1 MFFLLKTKTAMPSYR
16 CSAIVL
22 DKETKRNRKCK
33 KSFKFIFDGCQFCT
47 IHASIAISSYVLT
60 IQSCFRAYLVRR
72 KIKYLKK
79 LPDELQRKIVTIERE
94 EFFNSIFNYK
104 LSNFL
109 IKKFVKTVKMYIEFT
124 DISYN
129 YTNDILR
136 ILYLRHKYFS
146 IIKNV
151 TEYYTDRI
159 FFKNVSLEH
168 KMDNLSLSLKF
179 QFLND
184 PDKFSEFYNITCPE
198 FQHYFNYCLD
208 PLYSS
213 T

>member
-1 MFFLLKTKTAMPSYR
+1 MPSYR

-47 IHASIAISSYVLT
+47 IHANIAISPYVLI
-60 IQSCFRAYLVRR
+60 IQSSFRAYLVRR

-151 TEYYTDRI
+151 TEYYTDSI
-159 FFKNVSLEH
+159 FFKNGSLEY

-184 PDKFSEFYNITCPE
+184 PDKFSEFYNITCPA